1 MRISDWS
8 SDVCSSDLVIGL
20 TLFTATLGKLREYGI
35 VKALGAPPG
44 RLAATVVG
52 QAAWSVALGLLVAVA
67 AAASLGAAIGALTP
81 NVVVLIQPS
90 AVLRTGT
97 GAVIVGALGA
107 LLPLRRSEEHTS
119 ELQSLMRISYAVFC
133 LKKNKNV
140 TISN

>member
-67 AAASLGAAIGALTP
+67 AAASLGAAIGALPP
-81 NVVVLIQPS
+81 NLVAMIQPS
-90 AVLRTGT
+90 AVLPPGH
-97 GAVIVGALGA
+97 GPLIAAAL
-107 LLPLRRSEEHTS
+107 RE
-119 ELQSLMRISYAVFC
+119 FC
-133 LKKNKNV
+133 RAHV
-140 TISN
+140 WASMYPCV